1 MDLHNPCEICRSW
14 SCYLSWSRLRKS
26 LLDARQKPTKRGT
39 QHWSCLA
46 PALLAWMD
54 SASTSLGFTNYNQ
67 TQDLSLIRIL
77 EKWTWSWLAATAPTQ
92 VVGFHPSEFGRGARH
107 SDLPGYCVYSSTMRR
122 IDFWCACVTSRGDSQ
137 SDNSA
142 LARCGAQL
150 PAIHARANQHASG
163 GFYIHSGAP
172 GMQITPSVPAL
183 YSSIQSVSAP
193 RCLQYWSAAA
203 STLQCRAERRISAY
217 DRHVVASAHSLC
229 QSLCAIHRP
238 LLVELVRQCQDL
250 ETRELEVE

>member
-1 MDLHNPCEICRSW
+1 MVLLPGVGSGNHFLMPGRSPR
-14 SCYLSWSRLRKS
+14 SQELNTGR
-26 LLDARQKPTKRGT
+26 
-39 QHWSCLA
+39 HSCLA

-92 VVGFHPSEFGRGARH
+92 VVGFRH
-107 SDLPGYCVYSSTMRR
+107 SDLPDPDHGYHVYSSTMQH
-122 IDFWCACVTSRGDSQ
+122 IDFWCSCITSRGDSQ

-172 GMQITPSVPAL
+172 GMQITKPVLAL

-193 RCLQYWSAAA
+193 WRLQYWSAAA
-203 STLQCRAERRISAY
+203 STIQCQAESRISAY